1 MQTKTTTY
9 TVSELNAL
17 VKEVL
22 ETSLPA
28 RLSVQ
33 GEITGWKQHH
43 SGHCYF
49 SLKDENSVLPCAMW
63 RSNATKLKF
72 RAENGLAVL
81 ATGSVDVYVPQGRYN
96 FVVNEMHPAGVGAL
110 QLAYEQMVKKLRG
123 EGLFDDAHKQ
133 PIPAFPERIGIL
145 TSESGAAVHDIADS
159 VHQRWPCTK
168 LYLYP
173 VPVQGDGAAAKIAAA
188 ITDIN
193 RRNQRLK
200 LDLLIVGRG
209 GGSLEDLWAFNE
221 EVLARAIFASK
232 IPIISAVGHE
242 VDTTVAD
249 FVADARAST
258 PTKAGVVAVPDM
270 RDVLADLVH
279 QERRL
284 ASQARSCLDLSA
296 QHLQTVLAS
305 SVFRSPLL
313 PVRNREQHVD
323 ELTMDLAEAMRGRL
337 SEGRADLQG
346 LYEQVVRIE
355 PHRLLGRWA
364 VVLGELQN
372 RSGAALQRRV
382 DRAGVG
388 LDQWHTRCSA
398 ALMALM
404 NGKRMQLAAQEGHLA
419 GLDPRC
425 VLKRGYSITTNE
437 RNGRV
442 VRTADD
448 VAVGDSLMTELAD
461 QAKIESKVTAKPE
474 RQGRLK

>member
-9 TVSELNAL
+9 TVSEVNAL

-22 ETSLPA
+22 ETSLPG
-28 RLSVQ
+28 RLTVQ

-49 SLKDENSVLPCAMW
+49 SLKDEDSVLPCAMW
-63 RSNATKLKF
+63 RSNAANLKF
-72 RAENGLAVL
+72 RPENGLAVL
-81 ATGSVDVYVPQGRYN
+81 ATGFVDVYVPQGRYN
-96 FVVNEMHPAGVGAL
+96 FVVSEMHPAGVGAL

-123 EGLFDDAHKQ
+123 EGLFDDEHKK

-168 LYLYP
+168 LCLYP
-173 VPVQGDGAAAKIAAA
+173 VPVQGEGAADKIAAA
-188 ITDIN
+188 ITDLN
-193 RRNQRLK
+193 RRNKRLK

-221 EVLARAIFASK
+221 EVLARAIFASR

-242 VDTTVAD
+242 VDVTVAD

-279 QERRL
+279 QQRRL
-284 ASQARSCLDLSA
+284 AGQARACLDLSA

-305 SVFRSPLL
+305 AVFRNPLL
-313 PVRNREQHVD
+313 PIRHREQHID
-323 ELTMDLAEAMRGRL
+323 ELTTDLAEAMRERL
-337 SEGRADLQG
+337 DEGRADLQT
-346 LYEQVVRIE
+346 LYEQVVKIE

-364 VVLGELQN
+364 VVLGELQS
-372 RSGAALQRRV
+372 RSGVALQRRV
-382 DRAGVG
+382 DRAALG
-388 LDQWHTRCSA
+388 LDQMTTRCNT
-398 ALMALM
+398 ALTAVM

-419 GLDPRC
+419 GLDPRS
-425 VLKRGYSITTNE
+425 VLQRGYSITTNE

-448 VAVGDSLMTELAD
+448 VEVGDSLVTELAHE
-461 QAKIESKVTAKPE
+461 AKIESKVTGKPE
-474 RQGRLK
+474 RQRRSE